1 MFVDMLF
8 ILKAPAHA
16 KFSEICSFIRKRV
29 YVIYKIS
36 CFLFLTKNIAALGS
50 RSWVVHFL
58 LSRVRPFRKYV
69 QINGK

>member
-1 MFVDMLF
+1 MRGYAFYWYCQLLLTRMFVDMLF

-16 KFSEICSFIRKRV
+16 KLPS
-29 YVIYKIS
+29 
-36 CFLFLTKNIAALGS
+36 GS